1 MNMLRLPLVMHV
13 KNCSSKEFD
22 LIGRAFFCFMKHFRV
37 KYPKNVQIPNIV
49 TKFKKES

>member
-22 LIGRAFFCFMKHFRV
+22 LIGRAFFLFYETF
-37 KYPKNVQIPNIV
+37 
-49 TKFKKES
+49 SS